1 VVEGDLARARKLAA
15 LNLLNF
21 VVKLVDLWRQEA
33 GAMTGGEV
41 EAAGGWE
48 PYHAAIGS
56 GRGVLLV
63 TVHLGNW
70 EAGSTV
76 LTRFGVRPLVLTAPE
91 PGGQLTGIRAQARAR
106 SGVDTLVVGA
116 DPFAFVGVIQRLQA
130 GGVVALL
137 VDRPPAGH
145 GVEVDFLG
153 RRILAS
159 PAAAELARATGAVI
173 LPVFVVREGD
183 RYCAHALPIVEYE
196 RRTLGSREE
205 RVALTGRVLREF
217 EPMVRRYP
225 DQWYHFVPVWP
236 EEGV

>member
-1 VVEGDLARARKLAA
+1 MA
-15 LNLLNF
+15 
-21 VVKLVDLWRQEA
+21 
-33 GAMTGGEV
+33 GGEV
-41 EAAGGWE
+41 ETAGGWE
-48 PYHAAIGS
+48 AFHAAISS

-91 PGGQLTGIRAQARAR
+91 PGGQLTGMRAQARAR
-106 SGVDTLVVGA
+106 LGVDTLVVGA

-145 GVEVDFLG
+145 GVEVEFLG
-153 RRILAS
+153 
-159 PAAAELARATGAVI
+159 
-173 LPVFVVREGD
+173 FVVRDGECY
-183 RYCAHALPIVEYE
+183 RAHALPIVEYE
-196 RRTLGSREE
+196 RRALGSRED

-217 EPMVRRYP
+217 EPIVRRHP
-225 DQWYHFVPVWP
+225 DQWFHFVPVWP

>member
-1 VVEGDLARARKLAA
+1 
-15 LNLLNF
+15 
-21 VVKLVDLWRQEA
+21 
-33 GAMTGGEV
+33 M
-41 EAAGGWE
+41 
-48 PYHAAIGS
+48 
-56 GRGVLLV
+56 
-63 TVHLGNW
+63 
-70 EAGSTV
+70 
-76 LTRFGVRPLVLTAPE
+76 TRFGVRPLVLTAPE
-91 PGGQLTGIRAQARAR
+91 PGTQLTGLRAEARAR

-196 RRTLGSREE
+196 RRALGSREE